1 MAEQFL
7 LMKTILNMRSWYN
20 VQEQKVDA
28 NKVINYLSQELV
40 QVVQSKAIL
49 QATVDDLAVENQK
62 LKELVKAYEEKE
74 KLEGGE
80 KDGKRV

>member
-7 LMKTILNMRSWYN
+7 FMKAILNMRSWCN

-28 NKVINYLSQELV
+28 NKVINYLSQELA
-40 QVVQSKAIL
+40 QVVKGKAIL
-49 QATVDDLAVENQK
+49 QATADDLAVENQK

-74 KLEGGE
+74 KLNAA
-80 KDGKRV
+80 K